1 MMTSNG
7 TSVHAAANAG
17 GPTLV
22 QSHCFASREHYQ
34 ENSFLHLCF
43 VFALLKRRAP
53 GVVNKCEEVA
63 NTYSMGHIYKRVGL
77 HYARIGIAKG
87 KTRNDRCPD
96 CVCWDKVVDKRL
108 LNVIADG
115 IDRGTEF
122 MTEYWRPF
130 QIILTCKNSGCNE
143 PHFEKIESVAWMTA
157 LRDYIRTHRDKQAV
171 AIAELARKKGPQWEF
186 EMQEWENEFVSKLD
200 DAIEEL
206 KVYVAHWALRNRIWS
221 FKISKRL
228 RTEPY
233 EIIFESD
240 WGDT

>member
-1 MMTSNG
+1 M
-7 TSVHAAANAG
+7 
-17 GPTLV
+17 
-22 QSHCFASREHYQ
+22 
-34 ENSFLHLCF
+34 
-43 VFALLKRRAP
+43 LKRRAP

-130 QIILTCKNSGCNE
+130 QSICKNAGYNE

-171 AIAELARKKGPQWEF
+171 AIAELARKKGSQWEF

-206 KVYVAHWALRNRIWS
+206 KVYVAHWVVRNRIWS
-221 FKISKRL
+221 FKIWKRL
-228 RTEPY
+228 RTELAGPLD
-233 EIIFESD
+233 S
-240 WGDT
+240 TL